1 VAGAAGAVA
10 PTPRRAP
17 ASAVRP
23 QNLAYVIY
31 TSGSTGTPKGVAVEH
46 RHLLA
51 SNTARSLFYAELQP
65 HRFLLLSSISFDSS
79 IAGIFWSLLSGG
91 AIVVSTNVSLDA
103 AISSILRHQI
113 NYFLTVPSL
122 YSAVLHQLKASK
134 TLELTT
140 VV

>member
-1 VAGAAGAVA
+1 
-10 PTPRRAP
+10 RRATAATARP
-17 ASAVRP
+17 APPEYLS
-23 QNLAYVIY
+23 YVIC
-31 TSGSTGTPKGVAVEH
+31 TSGATGTPKGVAVEH